1 MIPPHLKPGNLIL
14 TFICLFSTLS
24 FSSSGQARKTISF
37 NQDWMFSKTNDT
49 VQRQSDWKKVTLPH
63 TWNATDM
70 QLTKDFYEG
79 EGQYKKQ
86 IVFGREY
93 KDKRLFLRFEGV
105 GQVAQV
111 YVNQKLVG
119 MHKGS
124 YSAFCLDITYAVKIG
139 EANTI
144 LVKVNNK
151 ARKDIIP
158 VNHFLFGIYG
168 GIYRPVSLLVTNK
181 VNITT
186 TDYAAPGIYISQK
199 NVSAESAEV
208 SVAVKVENI
217 ETSWQDISIKTELYD
232 QAGKLVAAQT
242 TPQKI
247 TTQGRQKFVQ
257 HFQLQKPHLWNGL
270 KNPYLYKV
278 ITKLLR
284 KHDVIDEVTQPLGL
298 RKFEIIAGKG
308 FFLNNQ
314 LYPMH
319 GVCRHQD
326 RWQFGNALSNAQHRE
341 DLDIIKEMGATTI
354 RFAHYQQAE
363 YLYSTCDTMGFV
375 TWAEIPFVNTST
387 GEEADNAKQQLMEL
401 IKQNYNHPS
410 LYVWGLHNEVY
421 GKTPSDFPAVLT
433 RELNDIAKTEDPDR
447 YTVSVSGYGEMDRP
461 TNLNADIQ
469 GMNRYY
475 GWYEGKIGNLEDW
488 AKEIETKYP
497 AHKVI
502 LTEYGADGNIFQQQE
517 QTDLKD
523 AYDYTAAFYPESFET
538 KTHEVQWPIIAKHP
552 GIAASY
558 IWNMFDFATPMWN
571 RGGMPAR
578 NMKGL
583 VTFDRQLKK
592 DAFYWY
598 KANWSKDPVLYLTER
613 RVVERK
619 HAVTPVVVY
628 SNIGQPALFVNGK
641 MIAVQPIQ
649 GTNSVQFI
657 FKDVHLK
664 KGKNSIKTL
673 VKKDSKTFTDT
684 IEWVLK

>member
-284 KHDVIDEVTQPLGL
+284 KHDVIDKVTQPLGL

-673 VKKDSKTFTDT
+673 AKKDSKTFTDT

>member
-1 MIPPHLKPGNLIL
+1 MIPHLKPGNLIL

-673 VKKDSKTFTDT
+673 AKKDSKTFTDT